1 MDFYNQK
8 VYGDT
13 SITDGLVNFT
23 LSLSQFQDRDTKFIL
38 RTRAKSPFA
47 GNQFPGDYRLLL
59 LVGYILV
66 FSGQHS
72 VVPIL

>member
-1 MDFYNQK
+1 MANLASMGKWAETAVDK
-8 VYGDT
+8 
-13 SITDGLVNFT
+13 
-23 LSLSQFQDRDTKFIL
+23 
-38 RTRAKSPFA
+38 RAKSPFA
-47 GNQFPGDYRLLL
+47 RNQFWGGYWLLL